1 MKKIPIGISD
11 FKRIIEDE
19 YYYVDRS
26 LFIKEIIDDGSTVLL
41 IPRPRRFGKTLNMT
55 MLKYFYEKSTED
67 TKYLFN
73 SLRVAGHKDIMEHHG
88 KYPVIY
94 ITFKD
99 IKDSNYEKCY
109 EKIKE
114 LISQE
119 YSKNKYLLGCL
130 EEEDRIYYN
139 DIIFKRASEAEYE
152 TSLKNLSNFLYKY
165 EGKRVVILIDE
176 YDVPIQSGYLN
187 DYYDNVIEFM
197 RNFLSAA
204 LKDNEYIEKAVMTG
218 ILRIAKES
226 IFSGL
231 NNIEVYS
238 ILKES
243 YSDSFGFLEA
253 DVEQILKYYNITA
266 EIDEVKGWYN
276 GYAFGDN
283 VIYNPWSILNYAK
296 NSEEGLRPYWVNT
309 SSNDLVRNVLTKGG
323 EGVKKELEAL
333 IEDKELEKFINEDV
347 VMNDINRSTENLW
360 SFLLFSGYLK
370 ASNKELRRGRSYCSL
385 KIPNLEVKYLYEEI
399 ILSWFNDNISSE
411 KLNIMLKALVNGDI
425 KIFGKILKEFV
436 LSSVSY
442 FDTGGGESE
451 KVYHAL
457 VLGMLVGLGEEY
469 QVKSN
474 GESGYGR
481 YDVMIIPKDI
491 NKKGIIIE
499 FKKVDEE
506 DEEDLEKAVKAAL
519 KQIKEKDYKR
529 ELTDR
534 GVTDIIE
541 VGIAFQGKNVLVS
554 N

>member
-19 YYYVDRS
+19 YYYVDKS

-73 SLRVAGHKDIMEHHG
+73 SLKVAEHKDIMDHQG

-99 IKDSNYEKCY
+99 EKYYNWEDCKRGL
-109 EKIKE
+109 ELLITKE
-114 LISQE
+114 FRKHKQILSSE
-119 YSKNKYLLGCL
+119 VLD
-130 EEEDRIYYN
+130 EEE
-139 DIIFKRASEAEYE
+139 KEEYE
-152 TSLKNLSNFLYKY
+152 SILKGKAENVVYLKSLKNLSEYLSRWYKQ
-165 EGKRVVILIDE
+165 KTIILIDE

-218 ILRIAKES
+218 ILRVAKES

-238 ILKES
+238 ILKQS
-243 YSDSFGFLEA
+243 YSDSFGFLET
-253 DVEQILKYYNITA
+253 DVEQILKYYNITC
-266 EIDEVKGWYN
+266 EIDEVKVWYN
-276 GYAFGDN
+276 GYAFGNN

-370 ASNKELRRGRSYCSL
+370 ASNKEIRRGRSYCSL
-385 KIPNLEVKYLYEEI
+385 KIPNVEVKYLYEEI
-399 ILSWFNDNISSE
+399 MLLLSHP
-411 KLNIMLKALVNGDI
+411 LKNP
-425 KIFGKILKEFV
+425 FF
-436 LSSVSY
+436 
-442 FDTGGGESE
+442 
-451 KVYHAL
+451 
-457 VLGMLVGLGEEY
+457 
-469 QVKSN
+469 
-474 GESGYGR
+474 
-481 YDVMIIPKDI
+481 
-491 NKKGIIIE
+491 NKKDFSFFCRI
-499 FKKVDEE
+499 
-506 DEEDLEKAVKAAL
+506 
-519 KQIKEKDYKR
+519 
-529 ELTDR
+529 
-534 GVTDIIE
+534 
-541 VGIAFQGKNVLVS
+541 
-554 N
+554 